1 MKPWATETVSV
12 GLLPG
17 PTGEKG
23 HRHNTYNVYYKN
35 LNNIDNRKE
44 SEFKNSWRRFRICVF
59 FMQFQ
64 GTRTGHFMS
73 YFAPVARHNTS

>member
-1 MKPWATETVSV
+1 MPHDLAEAVRV

-17 PTGEKG
+17 PTGAG
-23 HRHNTYNVYYKN
+23 ATDITHITSTIKN

-59 FMQFQ
+59 FMQS
-64 GTRTGHFMS
+64 G
-73 YFAPVARHNTS
+73 ARLQLDILCPHAQAHAS